1 MSTLSVIDVH
11 ALKFPARPV
20 AVDVADM
27 PGTDTDTDIDPIIRA
42 ARDSDVDAIHRLVSE
57 HLTEGRLLPRSR
69 GEITSRVARFL
80 VAVDQA
86 RIVGCADLAPLSRR
100 VAEVRSLVVDDGVRS
115 CGIGR
120 QLVRELERR
129 ALASGFETLTAFTHT
144 PGYFVQLGFS
154 IVPHTWIPEKIEA
167 DCRTCAQFR
176 HCGQY
181 AVMLPLI
188 RTPMSSVPQ
197 SAHA

>member
-11 ALKFPARPV
+11 ALKPVVRPV
-20 AVDVADM
+20 AVDVADV
-27 PGTDTDTDIDPIIRA
+27 PADVDPIIRA
-42 ARDSDVDAIHRLVSE
+42 ACDADVDAIHHLVAE

-69 GEITSRVARFL
+69 EEIASRVARFL
-80 VAVDQA
+80 VAVDRD

-115 CGIGR
+115 SGIGR
-120 QLVRELERR
+120 QLVQELERR
-129 ALASGFETLTAFTHT
+129 ALTSGFETLTAFTHA

-167 DCRTCAQFR
+167 DCRICSQFR

-188 RTPMSSVPQ
+188 RTQTSRVPR

>member
-11 ALKFPARPV
+11 ALKSPARPV

-27 PGTDTDTDIDPIIRA
+27 PGIDTDIDPIIRA

-69 GEITSRVARFL
+69 EEITSRVARFF

-181 AVMLPLI
+181 AVILPLI

-197 SAHA
+197 SAHG

>member
-1 MSTLSVIDVH
+1 MSPTLIGIDELKSRPASADVSDAIDVESIVRT
-11 ALKFPARPV
+11 ASDA
-20 AVDVADM
+20 
-27 PGTDTDTDIDPIIRA
+27 
-42 ARDSDVDAIHRLVSE
+42 DVDAIHRLVSN
-57 HLTEGRLLPRSR
+57 HVTEGRLLPRSR
-69 GEITSRVARFL
+69 EEIAARIGRFI
-80 VAVDQA
+80 VAVDNGHV
-86 RIVGCADLAPLSRR
+86 VGCADLAPLSRR
-100 VAEVRSLVVDDGVRS
+100 VAEVRSLVVAGGARS

-120 QLVRELERR
+120 RLVREVEKR
-129 ALASGFETLTAFTHT
+129 ALVSGFESLTAFTHT

-154 IVPHTWIPEKIEA
+154 IVPHTWVPEKIEA

-188 RTPMSSVPQ
+188 RMQTTRVPS